1 MKRNGKMRKRIVTQ
15 ESVSKYCEWLYGCEK
30 SSGTIKQYRYY
41 LMLFMQYMNGKS
53 VEKRDVIMWK
63 GILRERM
70 APVTVNSA
78 LAAVNGFFSYNAWQ
92 DCRTKFLK
100 VSCRVFCPE
109 NREIDRDEYER
120 LVKTAYKKGD
130 ERMAM
135 LLQTICATGIW
146 VSEVPYITLEAVKAG
161 KAEVECK
168 GRIRTVFLTSRLCYM
183 LLDYAKKSHIDSGMI
198 FVTRSGKALDRS
210 NIWRNMKKLCEG
222 ADVLWDKVFPHNF
235 RHLFARLYYEQ
246 EKNLVRLADI
256 LGHSNI
262 NTTRI
267 YTMESGRNH
276 MRQLE
281 KLEVL
286 FDFYNKFSLLL

>member
-135 LLQTICATGIW
+135 LLQTICATGIR
-146 VSEVPYITLEAVKAG
+146 VSEVPYITIEAVKAG

>member
-1 MKRNGKMRKRIVTQ
+1 MKRNGKIRKRIVTQ

-41 LMLFMQYMNGKS
+41 LMLFMQYMSGKS

-100 VSCRVFCPE
+100 VSRRVFCPE

-135 LLQTICATGIW
+135 LLQTICATGIR
-146 VSEVPYITLEAVKAG
+146 VSEVPYITIEAVKAG

-210 NIWRNMKKLCEG
+210 NIWRTMKKLCEG

>member
-135 LLQTICATGIW
+135 LLQTICATGIR

>member
-1 MKRNGKMRKRIVTQ
+1 MKRNGKIRKRIVTQ

-41 LMLFMQYMNGKS
+41 LMLFMQYMSGKS

-100 VSCRVFCPE
+100 VSRRVFCPE
-109 NREIDRDEYER
+109 NREIDKDEYER

-135 LLQTICATGIW
+135 LLQTICATGIR
-146 VSEVPYITLEAVKAG
+146 VSEVPYITIEAVKAG

-198 FVTRSGKALDRS
+198 FVTRSGKALDSS
-210 NIWRNMKKLCEG
+210 NIWRTMKKLCEG

>member
-1 MKRNGKMRKRIVTQ
+1 MKRNGKIRKRIVTQ

-100 VSCRVFCPE
+100 VSRRVFCPE
-109 NREIDRDEYER
+109 NREIDKDEYER

-135 LLQTICATGIW
+135 LLQTICATGIR

-210 NIWRNMKKLCEG
+210 NIGRNMKNLCEG

>member
-1 MKRNGKMRKRIVTQ
+1 MKRNGRLVKRIVTQ
-15 ESVSKYCEWLYGCEK
+15 ESVNRYCEWLYGCEK
-30 SSGTIKQYRYY
+30 SSGTIKQYKHY
-41 LMLFMQYMNGKS
+41 LLLFMQYMNGKS

-78 LAAVNGFFSYNAWQ
+78 LAAVNGFLTHNAWQ

-100 VSCRVFCPE
+100 VSRRVFCPE
-109 NREIDRDEYER
+109 SREIDRDEYKR
-120 LVKTAYKKGD
+120 LVKCAYKKGD

-135 LLQTICATGIW
+135 LLQTICATGIR
-146 VSEVPYITLEAVKAG
+146 VSEVPYITIEAVKQG
-161 KAEVECK
+161 RAEVECK

-286 FDFYNKFSLLL
+286 FDFYNKLSLLL

>member
-1 MKRNGKMRKRIVTQ
+1 MKRNGKIRKRIVTQ

-41 LMLFMQYMNGKS
+41 LMLFMQYMSGKS

-100 VSCRVFCPE
+100 VSRRVFCPE
-109 NREIDRDEYER
+109 NREIDKDEYER

-135 LLQTICATGIW
+135 LLQTICATGIR
-146 VSEVPYITLEAVKAG
+146 VSEVPYITIEAVKAG

>member
-41 LMLFMQYMNGKS
+41 LMLFMQYMSGKS

-135 LLQTICATGIW
+135 LLQTICATGIR

-198 FVTRSGKALDRS
+198 LVTRSGKALDRS

>member
-100 VSCRVFCPE
+100 VSRRVFCPE
-109 NREIDRDEYER
+109 NREIDKDEYER

-135 LLQTICATGIW
+135 LLQTICATGIR
-146 VSEVPYITLEAVKAG
+146 VSEVPYIT
-161 KAEVECK
+161 
-168 GRIRTVFLTSRLCYM
+168 I
-183 LLDYAKKSHIDSGMI
+183 
-198 FVTRSGKALDRS
+198 
-210 NIWRNMKKLCEG
+210 
-222 ADVLWDKVFPHNF
+222 
-235 RHLFARLYYEQ
+235 
-246 EKNLVRLADI
+246 
-256 LGHSNI
+256 
-262 NTTRI
+262 
-267 YTMESGRNH
+267 
-276 MRQLE
+276 
-281 KLEVL
+281 
-286 FDFYNKFSLLL
+286 

>member
-1 MKRNGKMRKRIVTQ
+1 MKRNGKIRKRIVTQ

-78 LAAVNGFFSYNAWQ
+78 LAAVNGFFSY
-92 DCRTKFLK
+92 KFLK
-100 VSCRVFCPE
+100 VSRRVFCPE

-135 LLQTICATGIW
+135 LLQTICATGIR

-210 NIWRNMKKLCEG
+210 NIWRTMKKLCEG

-246 EKNLVRLADI
+246 EKKLVRLADI

-286 FDFYNKFSLLL
+286 FDFYNNFSLLL

>member
-53 VEKRDVIMWK
+53 VE
-63 GILRERM
+63 ILRERM

-135 LLQTICATGIW
+135 LLQTICATGIR

>member
-1 MKRNGKMRKRIVTQ
+1 MKEESRLLIRTITE
-15 ESVSKYCEWLYGCEK
+15 ESVNRYCEWLYGCEK
-30 SSGTIKQYRYY
+30 SRGTIGQYRHY
-41 LMLFMQYMNGKS
+41 LILFMQYMNGKS

-78 LAAVNGFFSYNAWQ
+78 LAAVNGFFAYNGWQ
-92 DCRTKFLK
+92 DCRAKFLK
-100 VSCRVFCPE
+100 ISRSVFCPE
-109 NREIDRDEYER
+109 NREIDRDEYKR
-120 LVKTAYKKGD
+120 LVKAAYKKGD

-135 LLQTICATGIW
+135 LLQTICATGIR
-146 VSEVPYITLEAVKAG
+146 VSEIPFITVEAAEQG
-161 KAEVECK
+161 RAEVECK
-168 GRIRTVFLTSRLCYM
+168 GRIRTVFLTRRLCYM
-183 LLDYAKKSHIDSGMI
+183 LLDYAERNQIDNGMI

-235 RHLFARLYYEQ
+235 RHLFAKLYYEQ

-267 YTMESGRNH
+267 YTMESGGNH
-276 MRQLE
+276 IKQLE
-281 KLEVL
+281 KLNVL
-286 FDFYNKFSLLL
+286 FGFYNKLSLLL

>member
-1 MKRNGKMRKRIVTQ
+1 MKRNGKIRKRIVTQ

-41 LMLFMQYMNGKS
+41 LMLFMQYMSGKS

-100 VSCRVFCPE
+100 VSRRVFCPE
-109 NREIDRDEYER
+109 NREIDKDEYER

-135 LLQTICATGIW
+135 LLQTICATGIR
-146 VSEVPYITLEAVKAG
+146 VSEVPYITIEAVKAG

-210 NIWRNMKKLCEG
+210 NIWKTMKKLCEG

>member
-1 MKRNGKMRKRIVTQ
+1 MKEESRLLRRTITE
-15 ESVSKYCEWLYGCEK
+15 ESVNRYCEWLYGCER
-30 SSGTIKQYRYY
+30 SRGTIRQYRHY
-41 LMLFMQYMNGKS
+41 LRLFMQYMNGKS

-78 LAAVNGFFSYNAWQ
+78 LAAVNGFFAYNAWQ

-100 VSCRVFCPE
+100 VSRSVFCPE
-109 NREIDRDEYER
+109 NREIGKDEYKR
-120 LVKTAYKKGD
+120 LVKSAYEKGD
-130 ERMAM
+130 ERMGM
-135 LLQTICATGIW
+135 LRQTICATGIR
-146 VSEVPYITLEAVKAG
+146 VSEVPFITIEAAKQG
-161 KAEVECK
+161 RAEVECK
-168 GRIRTVFLTSRLCYM
+168 GRIRTVFLTPRLCSM
-183 LLDYAKKSHIDSGMI
+183 LLDYAKKKHIDSGMI
-198 FVTRSGKALDRS
+198 FVTKNGKALDRS

-246 EKNLVRLADI
+246 EKNLVGLADI

-267 YTMESGRNH
+267 YTMESGRSH

-286 FDFYNKFSLLL
+286 FDFYNKLSLLL

>member
-1 MKRNGKMRKRIVTQ
+1 MKRNGKIRKRIVTQ

-41 LMLFMQYMNGKS
+41 LMLFMQYMSGKS

-100 VSCRVFCPE
+100 VSRRVFCPE
-109 NREIDRDEYER
+109 NREIDKDEYER

-135 LLQTICATGIW
+135 LLQTICATGIR
-146 VSEVPYITLEAVKAG
+146 VSEVPYITIEAVKAG

-210 NIWRNMKKLCEG
+210 NIWKTMKKLCEG

-246 EKNLVRLADI
+246 EKKLVRLADI

>member
-100 VSCRVFCPE
+100 VSRRVFCPE

-135 LLQTICATGIW
+135 LLQTICATGIR
-146 VSEVPYITLEAVKAG
+146 VSEVPYITIEAVKAG

-168 GRIRTVFLTSRLCYM
+168 GRIRTVFLTSRLYYM

-210 NIWRNMKKLCEG
+210 NIWRTMKKLCEG

>member
-1 MKRNGKMRKRIVTQ
+1 
-15 ESVSKYCEWLYGCEK
+15 
-30 SSGTIKQYRYY
+30 
-41 LMLFMQYMNGKS
+41 MNGKS

-78 LAAVNGFFSYNAWQ
+78 LAAVNGFLTHNAWQ

-100 VSCRVFCPE
+100 VSRRVFCPE
-109 NREIDRDEYER
+109 NREIDRDEYKR
-120 LVKTAYKKGD
+120 LVKCAYKRGD

-135 LLQTICATGIW
+135 LLQTICATGIR
-146 VSEVPYITLEAVKAG
+146 VSEVPYITIEAVKQG
-161 KAEVECK
+161 RAEVECK

-235 RHLFARLYYEQ
+235 RHLFARSFYAA
-246 EKNLVRLADI
+246 EKNMAHLADI
-256 LGHSNI
+256 LGHSSI
-262 NTTRI
+262 ETTRI
-267 YTMESGRNH
+267 YVAASIKEH
-276 MRQLE
+276 E
-281 KLEVL
+281 KILNKLKIGVINKL
-286 FDFYNKFSLLL
+286 PQNKHSVVYNSLVFTCRSKNSIQYI

>member
-100 VSCRVFCPE
+100 VSRRVFCPE

-135 LLQTICATGIW
+135 LLQTICATGIR
-146 VSEVPYITLEAVKAG
+146 VSEVPYITIEAVKAG

-246 EKNLVRLADI
+246 EKNLVRPADI

>member
-135 LLQTICATGIW
+135 LLQTICATGIR

-267 YTMESGRNH
+267 YTMESGRSH

>member
-41 LMLFMQYMNGKS
+41 LMLFMQYMSGKS

-135 LLQTICATGIW
+135 LLQTICATGIR
-146 VSEVPYITLEAVKAG
+146 VSEVPYITIEAVKAG

>member
-1 MKRNGKMRKRIVTQ
+1 MKRNGRLIKRIVTQ
-15 ESVSKYCEWLYGCEK
+15 ESVNRYCEWLYGCEK
-30 SSGTIKQYRYY
+30 SSGTIKQYKYY
-41 LMLFMQYMNGKS
+41 LILFMQYMNGKS
-53 VEKRDVIMWK
+53 VEKSDVIMWK

-78 LAAVNGFFSYNAWQ
+78 LAAVNGFLTHNAWQ

-100 VSCRVFCPE
+100 VSRRVFCPE
-109 NREIDRDEYER
+109 NREIDRDEYKR
-120 LVKTAYKKGD
+120 LVKCAYKRGD

-135 LLQTICATGIW
+135 LLI
-146 VSEVPYITLEAVKAG
+146 EAVKQG

-168 GRIRTVFLTSRLCYM
+168 GRIRTVFLTRRLCYM

>member
-53 VEKRDVIMWK
+53 VEKRDVIMRK

-100 VSCRVFCPE
+100 VSRRVFCPE

-135 LLQTICATGIW
+135 LLQTICATGIR

>member
-1 MKRNGKMRKRIVTQ
+1 
-15 ESVSKYCEWLYGCEK
+15 
-30 SSGTIKQYRYY
+30 
-41 LMLFMQYMNGKS
+41 MLFMQYMSGKS

-100 VSCRVFCPE
+100 VSRRVFCPE
-109 NREIDRDEYER
+109 NREIDKDEYER

-135 LLQTICATGIW
+135 LLQTICATGIR

-210 NIWRNMKKLCEG
+210 NIWKTMKKLCEG

-286 FDFYNKFSLLL
+286 FDFYNNFSLLL

>member
-63 GILRERM
+63 GILSERM

-135 LLQTICATGIW
+135 LLQTICATGIR